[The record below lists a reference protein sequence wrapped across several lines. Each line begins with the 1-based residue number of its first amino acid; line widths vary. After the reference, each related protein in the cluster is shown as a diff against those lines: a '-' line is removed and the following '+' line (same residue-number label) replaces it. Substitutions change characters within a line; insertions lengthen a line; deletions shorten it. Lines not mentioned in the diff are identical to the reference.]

1 MKRFSFILLTALS
14 FAACKKASKI
24 NDIINP
30 TASFS
35 CKINNVSWSAITRVT
50 RKQGNTFVITG
61 TGSLGNDVLNITTFG
76 TTAQTYHLDPINGQ
90 TQFSATFTMD
100 TNNNDSLYQ
109 AVNGTVVLTTVDT
122 VNKKISGT
130 FSFRSSKVISPLTLK
145 EVTNGSFTNLT
156 YTE

>member
-1 MKRFSFILLTALS
+1 MKKLSIIVVTILSLT
-14 FAACKKASKI
+14 ACKKDSKV

-50 RKQGNTFVITG
+50 KKQGNTFIITG

-76 TTAQTYHLDPINGQ
+76 TTAQTYHLDPINSQ

-109 AVNGTVVLTTVDT
+109 AVNGTVILTSVDT

-130 FSFRSSKVISPLTLK
+130 FSFRSSKIINPLILK
-145 EVTNGSFTNLT
+145 EITNGSFNNLS

>member
-1 MKRFSFILLTALS
+1 MKKISFLLLALIS
-14 FAACKKASKI
+14 LSACKKDSKI

-35 CKINNVSWSAITRVT
+35 CKINNVSWTAITRVT
-50 RKQGNTFVITG
+50 RKQGNTFIISG

-100 TNNNDSLYQ
+100 TNTNDSLYQ
-109 AVNGTVVLTTVDT
+109 AVNGTVTLTSVDT

-130 FSFRSSKVISPLTLK
+130 FSFRSSKVINPLLLK
-145 EVTNGSFTNLT
+145 EVTNGSFNNLT

>member
-1 MKRFSFILLTALS
+1 MKKISLIFATALS
-14 FAACKKASKI
+14 LFACKKDSKI
-24 NDIINP
+24 TDVINP

-76 TTAQTYHLDPINGQ
+76 TNAQTYHLDPINGQ

-109 AVNGTVVLTTVDT
+109 AVNGTVILTTVDT

-130 FSFRSSKVISPLTLK
+130 FSFRSSKVISPLTIK
-145 EVTNGSFTNLT
+145 DVTNGSFNNLT

>member
-1 MKRFSFILLTALS
+1 MKKISFLLLTLISLS
-14 FAACKKASKI
+14 ACKKDSKI
-24 NDIINP
+24 NDVINP

-35 CKINNVSWSAITRVT
+35 CKINNVSWTAITRVT
-50 RKQGNTFVITG
+50 RKQENTFIISG

-76 TTAQTYHLDPINGQ
+76 TTAQTYYLDPIDGK

-100 TNNNDSLYQ
+100 TNTNDSLYQ
-109 AVNGTVVLTTVDT
+109 AVNGTVTLTSVDT

-130 FSFRSSKVISPLTLK
+130 FSFRLSKVINPLLLK
-145 EVTNGSFTNLT
+145 EVTEGSFNNLT

>member
-1 MKRFSFILLTALS
+1 MKKISFILLALIS
-14 FAACKKASKI
+14 PSACKKESKLS
-24 NDIINP
+24 DIVNP

-35 CKINNVSWSAITRVT
+35 CKINNVSWTAITRVT
-50 RKQGNTFVITG
+50 RKQGNTFIISG

-76 TTAQTYHLDPINGQ
+76 TTAQTYHLDPINSQ

-100 TNNNDSLYQ
+100 TNNSDSLYQ
-109 AVNGTVVLTTVDT
+109 AVNGTVVLTSVDT

-130 FSFRSSKVISPLTLK
+130 FSFRSSKIINPLLLK
-145 EVTNGSFTNLT
+145 EVTNGSFNNLT